1 MFVLSLQL
9 FSCTRMEDTDLYK
22 KLKNNEPVLIPI
34 TCHEDSS
41 FCFLTS
47 QKLWNKWN
55 IKMVDQCAFD
65 SLLYYHIKNNVYIT
79 LDMSCI
85 VNSLMS
91 LQDWNIN
98 WHREKREEHGRKP
111 RR

>member
-1 MFVLSLQL
+1 MKYLIIMFVLSLQL
-9 FSCTRMEDTDLYK
+9 SSCTRMENTDLYK

-55 IKMVDQCAFD
+55 IKMVDKCVFD
-65 SLLYYHIKNNVYIT
+65 SYINLNIQLYSELTNAPLKQESANN
-79 LDMSCI
+79 
-85 VNSLMS
+85 
-91 LQDWNIN
+91 
-98 WHREKREEHGRKP
+98 
-111 RR
+111 

>member
-1 MFVLSLQL
+1 MKYLIIMFVLSLQL
-9 FSCTRMEDTDLYK
+9 SSCTRMEDTDLYK

-55 IKMVDQCAFD
+55 IKMVDKCVFD
-65 SLLYYHIKNNVYIT
+65 SLLYCHIKNDVYINLNMQLYSELT
-79 LDMSCI
+79 NVPLKLETA
-85 VNSLMS
+85 N
-91 LQDWNIN
+91 N
-98 WHREKREEHGRKP
+98 
-111 RR
+111 